1 MLRNQDVK
9 KLLITL
15 IIITGLATIGAA
27 IYSVI
32 AALFVVGTALIFSCV
47 FIYYTRRRYQDI
59 ERLSSYLRQISA
71 GDYSLDIRDND
82 EGELSI
88 LKSELYKMTL
98 MLSEQ
103 GNQLRADKIHLMDAI
118 SDISHQLKTP
128 LTSMTVM
135 ADLLEN
141 PELPQGKR
149 QEFNRNIQVQLE
161 RIEWLVSSLLKLSK
175 IDAGAIEFKKDNI
188 NVKHLVEKAL
198 EPVLIP
204 IDIKNIDITLSGD
217 EMSTYTGDW
226 YWSVEAL
233 LNIIKNCVDHLPE
246 GEKLDINFSENA
258 LYTEIN
264 VVDYGEGIRKEDLP
278 YIFKRFYK
286 GKNASED
293 SVGIGLAMAYAIITE
308 QQGTIDVTS
317 ELGIGTTFQI
327 KFYKYIV

>member
-15 IIITGLATIGAA
+15 IIITSLATIGAA

-32 AALFVVGTALIFSCV
+32 AALFVVGIALILSSI

-59 ERLSSYLRQISA
+59 EKLSSYLRQISA

-103 GNQLRADKIHLMDAI
+103 GNQLRADKVHLMDAI

-188 NVKHLVEKAL
+188 NVKQLIEKAL

-204 IDIKNIDITLSGD
+204 IDIKNIEVTLSGD
-217 EMSTYTGDW
+217 ETSRYTGDW
-226 YWSVEAL
+226 YWSAEAL
-233 LNIIKNCVDHLPE
+233 LNIIKNCVDHLQE
-246 GEKLDINFSENA
+246 GKKLDIHFDENA
-258 LYTEIN
+258 LYTEIS
-264 VVDYGEGIRKEDLP
+264 VVDYGEGIEKENLP

-317 ELGIGTTFQI
+317 EIGIGTTFHI
-327 KFYKYIV
+327 KFYKHVI